1 MTYHFPQFSRPQFTS
16 KREKMQALMYCEY
29 AKYENSCTK
38 NILLVLKIFFNLQ
51 NANVHMIVLEI

>member
-1 MTYHFPQFSRPQFTS
+1 ML
-16 KREKMQALMYCEY
+16 ALMYCEY

>member
-16 KREKMQALMYCEY
+16 KREKMRAMHCEY
-29 AKYENSCTK
+29 AKNENSCTK

-51 NANVHMIVLEI
+51 NANVHMNVLEI